1 MAVSSAM
8 QHIVDVADSIA
19 GSNACWNVAVALV
32 RPRGNVVEVLV
43 DELVLLEDWSRTEPK
58 VTERPDGVEVMTR
71 PDPGIKSLSTRAGR
85 AAKRMLSSLMA
96 WMSSIALSIRD

>member
-1 MAVSSAM
+1 M

-19 GSNACWNVAVALV
+19 GPNACWNVAAALV
-32 RPRGNVVEVLV
+32 RPRGNVVEVSV
-43 DELVLLEDWSRTEPK
+43 GELVLLEDWSKTEPK

-71 PDPGIKSLSTRAGR
+71 PVPGIKSLSTWAGR

-96 WMSSIALSIRD
+96 WMSSIVLSIRD